1 MIFPCTLFR
10 HLLIHQVFVSVLDLL
25 CVSATKSL
33 CPAWLCCFRIDLWVF
48 TSLWMIKLWKMNWEH
63 SFLLF
68 SLFLYFFI
76 LNNSLILFRI
86 PEFYGLRLAC
96 LQIYLMKTPQSFSCF
111 HSIAL
116 NRQQKNIFNGWS
128 HHRISASYWKS

>member
-1 MIFPCTLFR
+1 MHVIQALTHTPS
-10 HLLIHQVFVSVLDLL
+10 I
-25 CVSATKSL
+25 
-33 CPAWLCCFRIDLWVF
+33 CFRARFALCFGDEIIMSGLALLFPNRPV
-48 TSLWMIKLWKMNWEH
+48 SLHFIINDQIMENELGAY

>member
-1 MIFPCTLFR
+1 MHVIQALTHTPS
-10 HLLIHQVFVSVLDLL
+10 I
-25 CVSATKSL
+25 
-33 CPAWLCCFRIDLWVF
+33 CFRARFALCFGDEIIMSGLALLFPNRPV
-48 TSLWMIKLWKMNWEH
+48 SLHFIIMIKLWKMNWEH
-63 SFLLF
+63 GFLLF

-128 HHRISASYWKS
+128 HHRISASC

>member
-1 MIFPCTLFR
+1 MHVIQALTHTPSICFRARFALCFGDEIIMSGLALLFPNR
-10 HLLIHQVFVSVLDLL
+10 PVSLHFIINDQIMENELG
-25 CVSATKSL
+25 
-33 CPAWLCCFRIDLWVF
+33 AWLFIIF
-48 TSLWMIKLWKMNWEH
+48 FISL
-63 SFLLF
+63 
-68 SLFLYFFI
+68 FFI